1 MDKDDDG
8 SGGGGP
14 GSKKSCWSV
23 DVDSFK
29 GEFAVDEAEDE
40 EGVLDSNASEY
51 EIGFDGSLG
60 KELHGDKEDFCS

>member
-1 MDKDDDG
+1 M
-8 SGGGGP
+8 
-14 GSKKSCWSV
+14 

-40 EGVLDSNASEY
+40 EGVLDSN